1 MIEPYPVAIV
11 ACGLTSVALVVL
23 SVIPARSP
31 MAKRLKK
38 MERVSEKSVSARVV
52 AIEKIVSKEGHSRLQ
67 RRLVEAGWY
76 AVTPTAMV
84 LRGMGGA
91 GIGLAGGLLAMLA
104 FGEGWLGVA
113 LAVFSALVGWR
124 LPSIFLARAIAA
136 RKEDVQRE
144 LPDFLDML
152 ANTVRAG
159 LALNSAMVHAVNA
172 SHGALKEELTSMLS
186 EVRLGRP
193 RSDAF
198 TAMAARVNEE
208 CTTIMVTA
216 IVQAEKIGS
225 NLSEML
231 VELAGETRD
240 RRWLRAEERA
250 ARLPIKMI
258 LPMAL
263 FMIPSLYLMIFG
275 PVIAL
280 LATQR

>member
-1 MIEPYPVAIV
+1 MIEAIPVAIV
-11 ACGLTSVALVVL
+11 ACGAASIALIVL
-23 SVIPARSP
+23 SLIPARSP
-31 MAKRLKK
+31 LAKRLRN
-38 MERVSEKSVSARVV
+38 MERVSEKSVSARTV
-52 AIEKIVSKEGHSRLQ
+52 AIDKIVSKERNSRLQ

-76 AVTPTAMV
+76 GVTPAAMV
-84 LRGMGGA
+84 LRGIGGG
-91 GIGLAGGLLAMLA
+91 GIGLVGGLLAMLA
-104 FGEGWLGVA
+104 FNDGWLGTA

-124 LPSIFLARAIAA
+124 LPSIFLSRAIVR

-172 SHGALKEELTSMLS
+172 THGALKDELTAMLS

-198 TAMAARVNEE
+198 TAMAERVNEE

-280 LATQR
+280 LVTQR